1 MAPLLRVE
9 TRMQIRN
16 NEGESRFEYEA
27 DGKLAFV
34 EYKTAPHRIIFV
46 HTEVPEELG
55 GRGIAQELAKTALDY
70 ARQNKLHVVA
80 LCSYIAAYIK
90 RHPDYQDLISN

>member
-1 MAPLLRVE
+1 MAPLLRVL
-9 TRMQIRN
+9 TCMQIRN
-16 NEGESRFEYEA
+16 NEVESRFEYEA

-34 EYKTAPHRIIFV
+34 EYKMAPHRIIFIR
-46 HTEVPEELG
+46 TEVPQELS
-55 GRGIAQELAKTALDY
+55 GRGIAQELAKTSLDH

-90 RHPDYQDLISN
+90 RHPEYSDLIAN

>member
-1 MAPLLRVE
+1 VAPLLRVV

-16 NEGESRFEYEA
+16 NEAESRFEYEA

-34 EYKTAPHRIIFV
+34 EYKMAPHRIILV
-46 HTEVPEELG
+46 HTEVPPELSN
-55 GRGIAQELAKTALDY
+55 RGIAQELARTALDH
-70 ARQNKLHVVA
+70 ARQNKLHVVP

-90 RHPDYQDLISN
+90 RNPEYSDLISN